1 MTDSVAIEVGDD
13 YVATI
18 ELRRPPNNFFSL
30 EMVAGIAD
38 ALESLDDDPRC
49 RAAVLCA
56 QGKHF
61 CAGADFSGEGVGYTT
76 ADLYAAAVRIF
87 RTHTPVVAAVQ
98 GAAVGGG
105 LGLAL
110 AADFRI
116 AAPEARFSA
125 NFARLGFHQGFGLSV
140 TLPRLVGPQVAA
152 DLLYTGR
159 RVPGEEAANLGLADG
174 LADLDDPP
182 ARGPRHRPRDR
193 DVGAAGRAVHP
204 GHPARRS
211 GRPGGGGVAHEH
223 REQDRLQRTADFA
236 EAAGPCLSAGLP
248 SSEAS
253 DADLALRLSGRVDE
267 PAHEQ

>member
-1 MTDSVAIEVGDD
+1 MMTETVGFDVGDD

-30 EMVAGIAD
+30 DMVAGIAD

-61 CAGADFSGEGVGYTT
+61 CAGADFSPEGARYSTE
-76 ADLYAAAVRIF
+76 DLYAAAVRIL
-87 RTHTPVVAAVQ
+87 RTQTPMVAAVQ

-110 AADFRI
+110 TADFRV

-159 RVPGEEAANLGLADG
+159 RVPGEEAVSLGLADRLVARDEVRSAAHTMAREIAMSAPLAVRSIRATLRG
-174 LADLDDPP
+174 DLADQ
-182 ARGPRHRPRDR
+182 
-193 DVGAAGRAVHP
+193 VEAAT
-204 GHPARRS
+204 
-211 GRPGGGGVAHEH
+211 AHEH
-223 REQDRLQRTADFA
+223 QEQARLQQTADFA
-236 EAAGPCLSAGLP
+236 EGSRAMAERRTPEFRG
-248 SSEAS
+248 E
-253 DADLALRLSGRVDE
+253 
-267 PAHEQ
+267 

>member
-1 MTDSVAIEVGDD
+1 VPQVPEAIGSVCPMTDSVAIEIGDD

-30 EMVAGIAD
+30 EMITAIAEG
-38 ALESLDDDPRC
+38 LESLDDDPRC

-61 CAGADFSGEGVGYTT
+61 CAGADFSPEGARYTT
-76 ADLYAAAVRIF
+76 EDLYAAAVRIF

-125 NFARLGFHQGFGLSV
+125 NFARLGFHQGFGVSV
-140 TLPRLVGPQVAA
+140 TLPRVVGPQVAA
-152 DLLYTGR
+152 DLLFTGR
-159 RVPGEEAANLGLADG
+159 RVPGEEAAQLGLADG
-174 LADLDDPP
+174 LAHRDDLRTAAWGT
-182 ARGPRHRPRDR
+182 AREIAISAPLAVRSIRATLRGDLA
-193 DVGAAGRAVHP
+193 DQVEAAT
-204 GHPARRS
+204 
-211 GRPGGGGVAHEH
+211 AHEH
-223 REQDRLQRTADFA
+223 REQSRLQHTADFA
-236 EAAGPCLSAGLP
+236 EGSRAMLERRTPEFRG
-248 SSEAS
+248 E
-253 DADLALRLSGRVDE
+253 
-267 PAHEQ
+267 

>member
-1 MTDSVAIEVGDD
+1 MTDSVAIEIGDD

-30 EMVAGIAD
+30 EMITAIAEG
-38 ALESLDDDPRC
+38 LESLDDDPRC

-61 CAGADFSGEGVGYTT
+61 CAGADFSPEGARYTT
-76 ADLYAAAVRIF
+76 EDLYAAAVRIF

-125 NFARLGFHQGFGLSV
+125 NFARLGFHQGFGVSV
-140 TLPRLVGPQVAA
+140 TLPRVVGPQVAA
-152 DLLYTGR
+152 DLLFTGR
-159 RVPGEEAANLGLADG
+159 RVPGEEAAQLGLADG
-174 LADLDDPP
+174 LAHRDDLRTAAWGT
-182 ARGPRHRPRDR
+182 AREIAISAPLAVRSIRATLRGDLA
-193 DVGAAGRAVHP
+193 DQVEAAT
-204 GHPARRS
+204 
-211 GRPGGGGVAHEH
+211 AHEH
-223 REQDRLQRTADFA
+223 REQSRLQHTADFA
-236 EAAGPCLSAGLP
+236 EGSRAMLERRTPEFRG
-248 SSEAS
+248 E
-253 DADLALRLSGRVDE
+253 
-267 PAHEQ
+267 